1 MKGVCSVVLPASI
14 KDEIFRS
21 ELCARDLEVDFH
33 GGTLSL
39 QGMLLTSLRETKRK
53 KKVA

>member
-1 MKGVCSVVLPASI
+1 MLPASI

-21 ELCARDLEVDFH
+21 ELCARDLEVYFN
-33 GGTLSL
+33 GGTLGL
-39 QGMLLTSLRETKRK
+39 KGMLLTSLRETKRK